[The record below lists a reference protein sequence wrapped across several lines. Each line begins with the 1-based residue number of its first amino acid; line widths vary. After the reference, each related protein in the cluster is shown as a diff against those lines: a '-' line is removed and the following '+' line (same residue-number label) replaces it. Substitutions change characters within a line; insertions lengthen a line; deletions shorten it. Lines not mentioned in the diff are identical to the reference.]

1 MATIIV
7 VEDDLDINDIETIA
21 LKNIGYDVIS
31 CTCAGEF
38 WEVMKHRTPELVLL
52 DIMLE
57 DEDGLAILKKLRE
70 NEKTAGLPV
79 IFVTAKTTELD
90 KVRGLDSGA
99 DDYLTKPF
107 GIMELISRVK
117 AVLRRSERGVPS
129 NIIEIGKLKVDL
141 VQRRVY
147 VDMKEVALTFKEF
160 ELLKYLT
167 THRGAAIPRSE
178 LMDKIWGID
187 FEGESRTLDVHIMT
201 LRKKLGD
208 AGDYIRT
215 VKNVGYRI
223 EETQS

>member
-38 WEVMKHRTPELVLL
+38 WEVMKQRTPELVLL

-129 NIIEIGKLKVDL
+129 NIIEIGKLKV
-141 VQRRVY
+141 
-147 VDMKEVALTFKEF
+147 
-160 ELLKYLT
+160 EL
-167 THRGAAIPRSE
+167 ASSRSI
-178 LMDKIWGID
+178 LYSGGCMW
-187 FEGESRTLDVHIMT
+187 T
-201 LRKKLGD
+201 
-208 AGDYIRT
+208 
-215 VKNVGYRI
+215 
-223 EETQS
+223 